1 MSKFKELIEDVK
13 NGNQIVYQFLTPEMR
28 DNLDKQ
34 ISEIDIDPSELSS
47 AVWNNNPYDV
57 EPQLAG
63 GSGMYEYDED
73 EYFNAQCEKMIY
85 YITSDGAIQYLW
97 DLIPED
103 KQEDD
108 EYNDA
113 LTKEAEQYI
122 MSLERNL

>member
-1 MSKFKELIEDVK
+1 MSKFKELVEDVK

-57 EPQLAG
+57 EPQLAS

-85 YITSDGAIQYLW
+85 YIKSDGAIQYLW

-122 MSLERNL
+122 MSLESNL